1 MESSKLEDKILAE
14 IDLIQIEIKELRNF
28 KLDMLENNIDDEKL
42 LIEISKD
49 IRLLEGKIEG
59 LEIAL
64 NFIE

>member
-1 MESSKLEDKILAE
+1 MESSKLEEKILAE
-14 IDLIQIEIKELRNF
+14 IDSIQIEIKELRNM
-28 KLDMLENNIDDEKL
+28 KLEMLEDNINDEKL
-42 LIEISKD
+42 LIAISKD

>member
-1 MESSKLEDKILAE
+1 MESSKLEDKILVE
-14 IDLIQIEIKELRNF
+14 IDSIQIEIKKLRNL
-28 KLDMLENNIDDEKL
+28 KLEMLEDNCNDEKL
-42 LIEISKD
+42 LTVISKD

>member
-1 MESSKLEDKILAE
+1 MDSSKLEDKILTE
-14 IDLIQIEIKELRNF
+14 IDSIQIEIKELRNF
-28 KLDMLENNIDDEKL
+28 KLDMLENNINDEKL

>member
-14 IDLIQIEIKELRNF
+14 IDSIQIEIKELRNF
-28 KLDMLENNIDDEKL
+28 KLDMLENNINDEKL